1 MKQKISEAEWQVM
14 DALWTLNGATAA
26 ELTAA
31 LAGTGWNRNTVHTF
45 LTRLAAKGFVSVGEG
60 SPKRYAAAVPR
71 EQCVREQTES
81 FVSRVFHG
89 SASRLVRTFLQENE
103 LSEDEIDELRRL
115 LDDAEARG
123 KP

>member
-14 DALWTLNGATAA
+14 DALWTLGGATAA

-31 LAGTGWNRNTVHTF
+31 LADTGWNRNTVHTF
-45 LTRLAAKGFVSVGEG
+45 LTRLAAKGFVCEQGG
-60 SPKRYAAAVPR
+60 SPKKYAAAVPR
-71 EQCVREQTES
+71 EDSVREQTES

-89 SASRLVRTFLQENE
+89 SASRLVRTFLQQND
-103 LSEDEIDELRRL
+103 LSEDEIDELRHL

-123 KP
+123 K